1 MGDQKDRAGPEA
13 SLAGEDSSP
22 TSRWKVGVCIAP
34 AYQML
39 GAGSSRVT
47 LVRNTPKETVTKDLG
62 ASPDSYLFMAPGF
75 DISHFSSLNLSLFSY
90 QDLCV

>member
-34 AYQML
+34 AYQIS
-39 GAGSSRVT
+39 GAWILQSDTCVKYPQGDC
-47 LVRNTPKETVTKDLG
+47 NQG
-62 ASPDSYLFMAPGF
+62 PGC
-75 DISHFSSLNLSLFSY
+75 
-90 QDLCV
+90 QP